1 MSSHVSRPAA
11 AGELLARRKARES
24 LLDFTTYTKPDYQVS
39 WHHRALCEALDR
51 FVAGETTR
59 LMVSLPP
66 RHGKSE
72 LVSRR
77 LPAYLLGKDPDM
89 SVIAC
94 SYSADLASM
103 MNRDVQRIMDGP
115 EYLRVFPETRLFG
128 SNVRTVAQGAYL
140 RNSDI
145 FEIVGNSGI
154 YRSAGVGGG
163 ITGMGCNCLYGN
175 TPIITHEG
183 TKSIASIV
191 RSGRPCKVLAFNT
204 RTKTAEWRRVT
215 AVRETRSSRLLEIK
229 TVGGRSILATAEHRF
244 FVPERGYT
252 EAHRLLPGDRLI
264 AAGRV
269 EPEIDMPG
277 VRGTQRKENRNVQ
290 PVLSET
296 SESDGGDK
304 MRLLRGRVRSPPIRV
319 SEVTEEGPCRHVLLT
334 GLLKPAPCR
343 KTRTPLRELRETHAE
358 GTRAQVL
365 QPRMSEGCNVHY
377 PEAAKNVPE
386 MPNRICPDNCKAAVL
401 FESMCRCRSRTTDDR
416 DKQPQL
422 QGRDEL
428 LGIFSPD
435 PRSCIGARRK
445 AVHGVRGRRI
455 PGSDHAARGGNDSNQ
470 PRGTSYQRG
479 PGGQPPGESDHTLQ
493 DVPRNTPQVHID
505 TVAVVRSICGESVP
519 VYDLQVEGTSNFFAG
534 EILVHNC
541 GIIDD
546 PIKNQEE
553 ANSPTY
559 REKLWE
565 WYTTTFYTRLEK
577 DARVLVTMTRW
588 HENDLAGRLIEAA
601 KDEGSDQWEIVKF
614 PAIAEPGNPIDPRP
628 EGAPLWP
635 EKYSIERLNQMKATL
650 GAYPWAALYQQ
661 APAPAGGGLFKR
673 DWFQYFDVD
682 GADYILHSPRGD
694 LRVSSDNCTVFQ
706 TCDPAG
712 STKTSADYFALG
724 TWAVTP
730 TQDTLL
736 LDVVHRRLEGPDQPA
751 LFRESFQ
758 QWNPSVQGV
767 EARNTGLTL
776 FQQLKRDGLPVV
788 ELKPDSD
795 KFTRALPMAARYESG
810 CVYHLANAPWLV
822 DYELELV
829 GFPGAAHDDQVDMAA
844 YAYVLQQQFC
854 FNGVAIESPIA
865 DDRLSVPSFGSDWS
879 DSIPGF

>member
-1 MSSHVSRPAA
+1 MSSHVSQPAA

-24 LLDFTTYTKPDYQVS
+24 LLDFTLYTKPDYQVS

-59 LMVSLPP
+59 LMVSMPP
-66 RHGKSE
+66 RHGKALTLDTPIPTPTGWATIRSLQPGDLVFAGDGRPCKVVAKSPIWKDRPVYKVITDDGDEIIADAAHEWLVRLCGKREVYHIHTTERLAAPRQKRAMIRRQGQLALPTADLLIDPYVLGAWLGDGCSQHATMTAGDEDRPFMRAEFERAGYHTSDRITHSTFGVLGLQKQLRELGLLNNKHIPATYLRANADQRLALLQGLIDTDGYVAPDGQVEFCSTNLDLAIGCREIVHSLGRKASLIGGRATINGRDCGAKYRVMFYLADAARLPRKAALCRDVTKTPHRYVRAEPAGRADTVCIEVDSPSHLFLCGRSMLPTHNSE

-77 LPAYLLGKDPDM
+77 LPAYLLGKDPNL
-89 SVIAC
+89 SIIAC

-103 MNRDVQRIMDGP
+103 MNRDVQRIIDGP
-115 EYLRVFPETRLFG
+115 EYTRIFPETSLFG
-128 SNVRTVAQGAYL
+128 SNVRTVAQGSYL

-145 FEIVGNSGI
+145 FEIVGNRGI

-163 ITGMGCNCLYGN
+163 ITGMG
-175 TPIITHEG
+175 
-183 TKSIASIV
+183 AD
-191 RSGRPCKVLAFNT
+191 
-204 RTKTAEWRRVT
+204 
-215 AVRETRSSRLLEIK
+215 
-229 TVGGRSILATAEHRF
+229 VGIL
-244 FVPERGYT
+244 
-252 EAHRLLPGDRLI
+252 
-264 AAGRV
+264 
-269 EPEIDMPG
+269 
-277 VRGTQRKENRNVQ
+277 
-290 PVLSET
+290 
-296 SESDGGDK
+296 
-304 MRLLRGRVRSPPIRV
+304 
-319 SEVTEEGPCRHVLLT
+319 
-334 GLLKPAPCR
+334 
-343 KTRTPLRELRETHAE
+343 
-358 GTRAQVL
+358 
-365 QPRMSEGCNVHY
+365 
-377 PEAAKNVPE
+377 
-386 MPNRICPDNCKAAVL
+386 
-401 FESMCRCRSRTTDDR
+401 DDV
-416 DKQPQL
+416 
-422 QGRDEL
+422 
-428 LGIFSPD
+428 
-435 PRSCIGARRK
+435 C
-445 AVHGVRGRRI
+445 
-455 PGSDHAARGGNDSNQ
+455 
-470 PRGTSYQRG
+470 
-479 PGGQPPGESDHTLQ
+479 
-493 DVPRNTPQVHID
+493 
-505 TVAVVRSICGESVP
+505 
-519 VYDLQVEGTSNFFAG
+519 
-534 EILVHNC
+534 
-541 GIIDD
+541 
-546 PIKNQEE
+546 KNQEE

-559 REKLWE
+559 REKVWE

-577 DARVLVTMTRW
+577 NARVLVTMTRW
-588 HENDLAGRLIEAA
+588 HEDDLVGRLIEAA
-601 KDEGSDQWEIVKF
+601 KDDNSDQWEIIKF

-682 GADYILHSPRGD
+682 GADYILHSSRGD
-694 LRVSSDNCTVFQ
+694 LRVPSHNCTVFQ

-751 LFRESFQ
+751 LFHESFQ
-758 QWNPSVQGV
+758 QWQPSVQGV

-844 YAYVLQQQFC
+844 YACVLQQQFC
-854 FNGVAIESPIA
+854 FAGVAIESPIV
-865 DDRLSVPSFGSDWS
+865 DDRSSVPSFGSDWS
-879 DSIPGF
+879 DGIPGF